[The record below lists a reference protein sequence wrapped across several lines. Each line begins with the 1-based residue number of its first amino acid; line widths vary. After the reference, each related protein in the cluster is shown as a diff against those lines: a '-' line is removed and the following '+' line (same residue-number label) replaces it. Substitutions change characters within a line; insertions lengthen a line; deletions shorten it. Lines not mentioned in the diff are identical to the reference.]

1 LPCPPVTIN
10 EANWWRKKLGSP
22 TELSMLDI
30 TPPTPK
36 WPPAWGLR
44 DMSVYVI
51 VSLEIVILLCN
62 YTFPH
67 RSIVGICVAVAN
79 IAATSFDTRVIV
91 DIA

>member
-1 LPCPPVTIN
+1 MKP
-10 EANWWRKKLGSP
+10 WWRKKLGSP

-44 DMSVYVI
+44 EVLVSVI
-51 VSLEIVILLCN
+51 ISLGIVILPRN

-67 RSIVGICVAVAN
+67 GSIVGICVAVVN
-79 IAATSFDTRVIV
+79 IGTTRFGTCIIV